1 MRTLLCTAILTLLVA
16 GCSSTGGA
24 LMRDVQADADTAT
37 AYAESMR
44 EGKPNASARD
54 EDGVRILED
63 AVYVAPRATQ
73 LNPQTTLPTRCDIT
87 FAPAVPVSLQEFGQ
101 RVTKDCNLHV
111 RITPD
116 ALAAIEGTPSLVAA
130 TAAAATGP
138 APMIPMPAGV
148 TLPPGV
154 GGQGAQTGGGSA
166 AQRIDIRYSGDVR
179 GLLDAVT
186 ARLGLSWRYTGG
198 VVSVFYLDTRI
209 FRIHSLPT
217 VTQMDSVVTS
227 GTTAAAGVG
236 GGSSSGGSGGGQGG
250 VSGTSG
256 SSQTTSVALRSDP
269 NTDMSRMV
277 ASMLTPN
284 VGRMHSATSNG
295 MMTVTDTPETLDRI
309 AAFVDEYNGTATKQ
323 VLLNVKVLTV
333 SLSDDNEFGINWTL
347 LYNSLADEYGIG
359 LSNESSASP
368 EAISGSI
375 NILTGGN
382 SRFAGSSV
390 LVNALAKQGN
400 VSVLTQPSVA
410 TLNNEPVPVQVARQT
425 SYLAQVLTT
434 QVADVGTSTSLTPG
448 TVTTGFNMNLLP
460 YILPDNETILLQYS
474 INLSALNDI
483 RRVES
488 GESAIEIP
496 EVDNRIFSQKVKI
509 RSGETLVLSGFEQSS
524 TDTTRT
530 GVGSARFWLLGG
542 GKRDS
547 KSRDVLVVLINPI
560 VMN

>member
-16 GCSSTGGA
+16 GCSSAGGS
-24 LMRDVQADADTAT
+24 LKRDVHADAEIAT
-37 AYAESMR
+37 AYAQSMR
-44 EGKPNASARD
+44 DGVPSADARD
-54 EDGVRILED
+54 EDGIRVLDD
-63 AVYVAPRATQ
+63 AVYVAPKATA

-116 ALAAIEGTPSLVAA
+116 ALAAVEGTPSLVAT
-130 TAAAATGP
+130 TAAATTGP
-138 APMIPMPAGV
+138 TPMIPMPVGV

-154 GGQGAQTGGGSA
+154 AGTAAQSTLGAP
-166 AQRIDIRYSGDVR
+166 QRIDIRYSGDVR

-186 ARLGLSWRYTGG
+186 ARLGLSWRYAGG

-227 GTTAAAGVG
+227 GTTSAAGVG
-236 GGSSSGGSGGGQGG
+236 GGSSSGGAGGGQGG
-250 VSGTSG
+250 VSGSSG

-277 ASMLTPN
+277 SSMLTPN
-284 VGRMHSATSNG
+284 VGRMHSSTSNG

-359 LSNESSASP
+359 LSNQSSASP
-368 EAISGSI
+368 DAISGSI

-460 YILPDNETILLQYS
+460 YILPDDETILLQYS

-488 GESAIEIP
+488 GDSAIEIP

-530 GVGSARFWLLGG
+530 GVGAARFWLLGG

>member
-24 LMRDVQADADTAT
+24 FKRDVEADAETAT
-37 AYAESMR
+37 AYAQSMR
-44 EGKPNASARD
+44 DGTPSQTARD
-54 EDGVRILED
+54 DAGIRIIED
-63 AVYVAPRATQ
+63 ATYVAPRATQ

-87 FAPAVPVSLQEFGQ
+87 FAPAVPVSLQEFSQ
-101 RVTKDCNLHV
+101 RVTKDCNLQV

-116 ALAAIEGTPSLVAA
+116 ALAAIEGSPSLVAS
-130 TAAAATGP
+130 AAATTGP
-138 APMIPMPAGV
+138 APVIPMPAGV

-154 GGQGAQTGGGSA
+154 TGSGAQATGASA
-166 AQRIDIRYSGDVR
+166 TQRIDIRYSGDVR

-186 ARLGLSWRYTGG
+186 ARLGLSWRYAGG
-198 VVSVFYLDTRI
+198 VVSIFYLDTRVY
-209 FRIHSLPT
+209 RIHSLPT

-227 GTTAAAGVG
+227 GTTSAAGVG
-236 GGSSSGGSGGGQGG
+236 GGSSSGGAGGGQGG
-250 VSGTSG
+250 VSGASG
-256 SSQTTSVALRSDP
+256 STQTTSVALRSDP

-277 ASMLTPN
+277 SSMLTPN

-309 AAFVDEYNGTATKQ
+309 AAFVEEYNGTATKQ

-460 YILPDNETILLQYS
+460 YILPDDETILLQYS

-488 GESAIEIP
+488 GDSAIEIP

-530 GVGSARFWLLGG
+530 GVGSSRFWLLGG

-547 KSRDVLVVLINPI
+547 KNRDVLVVLINPI

>member
-1 MRTLLCTAILTLLVA
+1 MRTLLCTAILTLLIA
-16 GCSSTGGA
+16 GCSSTGGVHK
-24 LMRDVQADADTAT
+24 RDVLADAETAT
-37 AYAESMR
+37 ALAQSMR
-44 EGKPNASARD
+44 DGAPSTEARD
-54 EDGVRILED
+54 EDGIRVLEE

-116 ALAAIEGTPSLVAA
+116 ALAAIEDIPSLVTTNTA
-130 TAAAATGP
+130 TTTGP
-138 APMIPMPAGV
+138 APAIPMPAGV
-148 TLPPGV
+148 SLPPGI
-154 GGQGAQTGGGSA
+154 GTSGSQMA
-166 AQRIDIRYSGDVR
+166 GSSSTQRIDIRYSGDVR

-186 ARLGLSWRYTGG
+186 ARLGLSWRYAGG

-209 FRIHSLPT
+209 YRIHSLPT

-227 GTTAAAGVG
+227 GTQAAAGVAG
-236 GGSSSGGSGGGQGG
+236 GGSSSGGSGGQGG
-250 VSGTSG
+250 VSGASG

-284 VGRMHSATSNG
+284 VGRMHSSTSNG
-295 MMTVTDTPETLDRI
+295 MLTVTDTPETLDRI
-309 AAFVDEYNGTATKQ
+309 SLFVDEYNGTATKQ

-347 LYNSLADEYGIG
+347 LYTSLADEYGIG
-359 LSNESSASP
+359 LSNQSTASP
-368 EAISGSI
+368 DAISGSI

-460 YILPDNETILLQYS
+460 YILPDDETILLQYS

-488 GESAIEIP
+488 GDSAIEIP

-524 TDTTRT
+524 TDSTRT
-530 GVGSARFWLLGG
+530 GVGSSRFWLLGG
-542 GKRDS
+542 GKRES
-547 KSRDVLVVLINPI
+547 KSRDVLVVLISPI